1 MRTRGQWIRILF
13 LCFISFVLSSCGS
26 GSSSGGTQSAAS
38 GVSGLVFTQ
47 QGPVAGA
54 VVTLKSYDGQLL
66 GTANSNESGEFFIA
80 TTVAGPYMAQAIEL
94 KSGAALYSISANT
107 RINIT
112 HLSDF
117 MLRRWYEALS
127 LNIGTSFAG
136 LNSTMPAPEEGAM
149 DEAVDQIAYAVIPS
163 PQFESLN
170 IFGDEISAR
179 LEKLLRASAI
189 SGNTISINMIDPYLR
204 FTVTLSTEVNSDGSV
219 IFSGNADFTTASLG
233 TINPY
238 TSLPNHAAF
247 LMASYW
253 KPISNSILA
262 VLNAISPIGSAN
274 AATMTQTNIVAIVGN
289 AHQVKN
295 NEHWMSDYWV
305 HIKDK
310 KLSEIAIPGSHDS
323 GTYKLGWGSGIN
335 TAKTQNVSL
344 GQQLKDGIRYLD
356 IRVTEAAHSGC
367 ADPSVWW
374 LYHTWKSYRLQV
386 GLDEIRAFVSA
397 PANSKEVVIL
407 DFQDIAVAYNDARAE
422 DVLLALIQSKLGE
435 YMVTTDQISNWRN
448 GTLNDFVSQGRR
460 VIVLLPTS
468 ISTRVNAAGFSPGCG
483 AKFDGKYFA
492 PRGGNLRSYYAELET
507 SKDLQEKV
515 ITPQLQKDSP
525 LGNGLFDTYRA
536 QQTSGG
542 LSIIQIVPR
551 PSNAWYVA
559 ASASLS
565 WGYPIDLLTY
575 GSFRINAPLNL
586 KMSQGEVDSVVNW
599 SLLNPL
605 RILDSTPLNSYCAS
619 GWLGKRLTMGMQG
632 DPARWNKP
640 NILIVDNYNPIV
652 KATQFNWVLPKYIA
666 GRWVSDWRGGYVDFV
681 IRLNALPRDASL
693 SAMTGFSDDQCLP

>member
-1 MRTRGQWIRILF
+1 MRIRGQFIRILF

-26 GSSSGGTQSAAS
+26 GSSSGGTQSASS
-38 GVSGLVFTQ
+38 GVSGIVFTQ

-54 VVTLKSYDGQLL
+54 SVTLKNYDGQLL
-66 GTANSNESGEFFIA
+66 GIANSNDSGEFFIA
-80 TTVAGPYMAQAIEL
+80 TTVSGPYMAQAIEPT
-94 KSGAALYSISANT
+94 SGTVLYSISANT
-107 RINIT
+107 RMNIT

-117 MLRRWYEALS
+117 MVRHWYEALS
-127 LNIGTSFAG
+127 LNMGTAFAG
-136 LNSTMPAPEEGAM
+136 LNNSMPVPEEGAM
-149 DEAVDQIAYAVIPS
+149 DEAVDQIAYGVIPS
-163 PQFESLN
+163 LQFESLN
-170 IFGDEISAR
+170 IFGDDISAS
-179 LEKLLRASAI
+179 LEKLLRASTI

-233 TINPY
+233 TTY
-238 TSLPNHAAF
+238 SSTSSNHAGLLAT
-247 LMASYW
+247 YW
-253 KPISNSILA
+253 RSISNSILGL
-262 VLNAISPIGSAN
+262 VKAISPISSAY
-274 AATMTQTNIVAIVGN
+274 AATTGQTNVVAIVGN

-295 NEHWMSDYWV
+295 NEHWMSDYWA

-356 IRVTEAAHSGC
+356 MRVTEAAHSGC

-386 GLDEIRAFVSA
+386 GLDEIKAFVSA

-407 DFQDIAVAYNDARAE
+407 DFQDIAVAYSDARAE

-435 YMVTTDQISNWRN
+435 HMVPMDQASNWRN
-448 GTLNDFVSQGRR
+448 SSLNDFVSQGRR

-507 SKDLQEKV
+507 SSDLQDKV

-525 LGNGLFDTYRA
+525 LGNGLFDAYRA

-586 KMSQGEVDSVVNW
+586 KMDQTQVSNLIAW

-619 GWLGKRLTMGMQG
+619 GWLGKRLTMGVQG
-632 DPARWNKP
+632 DPAQWNKP

-652 KATQFNWVLPKYIA
+652 KATQFDWILPKYMS
-666 GRWVSDWRGGYVDFV
+666 GQWVSDWRGGYVDFV
-681 IRLNALPRDASL
+681 IRLNALARDSSL
-693 SAMTGFSDDQCLP
+693 SAVTGFSDDQCLP